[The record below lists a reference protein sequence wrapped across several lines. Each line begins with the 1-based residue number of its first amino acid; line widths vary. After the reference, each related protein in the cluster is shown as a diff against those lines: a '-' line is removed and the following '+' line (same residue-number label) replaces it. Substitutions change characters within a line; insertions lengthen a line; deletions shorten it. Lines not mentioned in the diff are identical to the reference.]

1 MDKKETVPY
10 DKVKQNLWKNAGPS
24 EAVLSSNMGKLFE
37 LITILF
43 KSKESPQ
50 PWLDY
55 TTTTAS
61 LNKPSSC
68 YLR

>member
-10 DKVKQNLWKNAGPS
+10 DKVEQNIWKNAGPS

-43 KSKESPQ
+43 KTKE
-50 PWLDY
+50 
-55 TTTTAS
+55 
-61 LNKPSSC
+61 
-68 YLR
+68 